1 MEASGA
7 GPAEIE
13 TVEAGD
19 GSCDV
24 RFEARVAGRYTL
36 YVWSGYKRDPVK
48 GAPIEVRV
56 SPGQAAA
63 AHCVATVEGAHD
75 DQGFISSNTNSGIT
89 PNVGQINARAGDL
102 LTIKMHARDRFG
114 NATVWKEWQ
123 TLEVRASGPRDVRF
137 EEIQTN
143 SSAGGGSQIRGQ
155 FRSMFSK
162 AGSYVVWVTVGGQ
175 TVVGWPRVIHASPN
189 VTDADQSKMRPE
201 AETLALMSE
210 LVTSNHRGNRMLLGA
225 PVRDRGA
232 FGQRT
237 LAGAMISED
246 EDNADQLRRETEALK
261 IKLAE
266 YERAAAV
273 VAMAAQKGV
282 EAELKQQQQQDVV
295 VSKVVKG
302 GGKQQRQL
310 RDIESETEEE
320 E

>member
-1 MEASGA
+1 
-7 GPAEIE
+7 
-13 TVEAGD
+13 
-19 GSCDV
+19 
-24 RFEARVAGRYTL
+24 L

-63 AHCVATVEGAHD
+63 AHCIATVEGAHD
-75 DQGFISSNTNSGIT
+75 DQGFISSNSSSGIT

-137 EEIQTN
+137 EEVHSKST
-143 SSAGGGSQIRGQ
+143 SSGGGSQIRGQ

-175 TVVGWPRVIHASPN
+175 AVVGWPRVIHVSPN

-210 LVTSNHRGNRMLLGA
+210 LVTSNQRGNRMLLGA

-237 LAGAMISED
+237 VAAPGRTDDGEED
-246 EDNADQLRRETEALK
+246 VDQLRRETESLK

-273 VAMAAQKGV
+273 VAMAAQKG
-282 EAELKQQQQQDVV
+282 ASELQHHQEKHRVV
-295 VSKVVKG
+295 TKAKG
-302 GGKQQRQL
+302 EQHRL
-310 RDIESETEEE
+310 REIESEAEDTEEDK
-320 E
+320 

>member
-1 MEASGA
+1 
-7 GPAEIE
+7 
-13 TVEAGD
+13 
-19 GSCDV
+19 
-24 RFEARVAGRYTL
+24 
-36 YVWSGYKRDPVK
+36 
-48 GAPIEVRV
+48 
-56 SPGQAAA
+56 
-63 AHCVATVEGAHD
+63 
-75 DQGFISSNTNSGIT
+75 
-89 PNVGQINARAGDL
+89 
-102 LTIKMHARDRFG
+102 
-114 NATVWKEWQ
+114 
-123 TLEVRASGPRDVRF
+123 
-137 EEIQTN
+137 
-143 SSAGGGSQIRGQ
+143 
-155 FRSMFSK
+155 
-162 AGSYVVWVTVGGQ
+162 
-175 TVVGWPRVIHASPN
+175 
-189 VTDADQSKMRPE
+189 MRPE

-210 LVTSNHRGNRMLLGA
+210 LVTSNQRGNRMLLGA

-246 EDNADQLRRETEALK
+246 EDNVDQLRRETEALK